1 MHQQI
6 DKKKNILFLFLT
18 LFFLSSINNQL
29 FIAKKDSFYN
39 LQSIKVKGLN
49 NSINLEIEEDLNFLK
64 GTNIFLID
72 EQILKDQISKY
83 NFIESYNVVKLYPSK
98 IIVELQ
104 QAEFLAQTIKNNK
117 TFLIGSNSKF
127 INIERFAN
135 YKELPIIFG
144 KFTPGKFLI
153 FKKTIF
159 NSDLNYSN
167 IKEIFFYPS
176 GRIDI
181 KNKNNVLIKFPI
193 KNFEKS
199 LKIASKIINN
209 KNFNK
214 EVIDLRVSGQII
226 LSNEQK

>member
-1 MHQQI
+1 MHQQT
-6 DKKKNILFLFLT
+6 DKKKNIIFLLLI

-29 FIAKKDSFYN
+29 FVEKKESFYN

-64 GTNIFLID
+64 DTNIFFID
-72 EQILKDQISKY
+72 KKILKDQISKY
-83 NFIESYNVVKLYPSK
+83 NFIESYNIIKLYPSK

-104 QAEFLAQTIKNNK
+104 QAKLLAQTIKNNK

-127 INIERFAN
+127 INTEKFTN
-135 YKELPIIFG
+135 YGELPIIFG
-144 KFTPGKFLI
+144 KFTPEKFLS
-153 FKKTIF
+153 FKKIIY
-159 NSDLNYSN
+159 NSDLNYNN

-176 GRIDI
+176 GRIDV
-181 KNKNNVLIKFPI
+181 KNKNNILIKFPI

-214 EVIDLRVSGQII
+214 KVIDLRISNQII
-226 LSNEQK
+226 LSNE